1 MESHHPP
8 PLLGFLPGVNMS
20 GIHISDYHSNIYS
33 IPTMAEDSDALTA
46 EFQVVLTQNTL
57 INNIN

>member
-1 MESHHPP
+1 MIVYNIIIYNIT
-8 PLLGFLPGVNMS
+8 L
-20 GIHISDYHSNIYS
+20 YSNIYS